1 MQLIALPVS
10 LRRPVVAAVGLL
22 SLCALLPAQE
32 TGKRVALIIGNDSY
46 QMSPLK
52 NAVNDARAMEA
63 ALRGA
68 GFRTIPVENAKQ
80 ADMQSKLGEF
90 LDMIGPDDTAL
101 FFYAGHGVQIVNENF
116 LVPVDFTPGN
126 SVAAAKFSTISVAQ
140 VFEELKAH
148 RPKKSIVIL
157 DACRSNP
164 LAEKYSLEAGL
175 AQPQNAG
182 KEMFVAFSTS
192 IGQVAA
198 DNPDGRNSWFT
209 EALSD
214 YIGQANLTIGIDEIF
229 NKVKKRVSDATDGKQ
244 TPWVTSSLSTSF
256 YFHPPVNLDT
266 ENDPTVAEKYFDDAR
281 RREQRENW
289 AEAIDLVNQV
299 LKKKP
304 GGTLEAAARSKL
316 TYLTARKEAQDKYDA
331 GDFAGASAAYERA
344 VRLDPFSIEAAFQ
357 GVNSYLLNDHISEA
371 VALLKVIRIHG
382 TTASTKKANAVLQ
395 ELAAV
400 SKEAGAELQAGIPQ
414 PPPIEEIFGGAQFGV
429 PDWDAGSRH
438 LQLSPVDLAKW
449 TKDLTLSEPG
459 TVQVTPI
466 VSAGGAAAN
475 SAPAPSAGA
484 TAFANAIFHVEL
496 VPTGDT
502 RDLKIRRVAPGA
514 AVPDPELGTVEF
526 QGSQG
531 QTPIVYDGRAV
542 SQTVPALVKVPVG
555 KYEIRTVQDG
565 NILTRQDVEVTA
577 AGRSIVT
584 VKK

>member
-10 LRRPVVAAVGLL
+10 FRRPLVAAVGLL

-52 NAVNDARAMEA
+52 NAVNDARAMEV
-63 ALRGA
+63 ALRSA

-101 FFYAGHGVQIVNENF
+101 FFYAGHGVQIANENF

-126 SVAAAKFSTISVAQ
+126 SMAAAKFSTTSVAQ
-140 VFEELKAH
+140 IFEELKAH
-148 RPKKSIVIL
+148 RPKKSIIIL

-214 YIGQANLTIGIDEIF
+214 FIGQANLTIGIDEIF

-256 YFHPPVNLDT
+256 YFHLPVNLDT
-266 ENDPTVAEKYFDDAR
+266 ENDPTLAEKYFDDAR

-316 TYLTARKEAQDKYDA
+316 TYLTARKEAQDKFDA
-331 GDFAGASAAYERA
+331 GDFAGASAAYEHA
-344 VRLDPFSIEAAFQ
+344 VKLDPFSIEAAFQ
-357 GVNSYLLNDHISEA
+357 GVNSYLLNEHISEA

-414 PPPIEEIFGGAQFGV
+414 PPPIEEIFSGAQFGV
-429 PDWDAGSRH
+429 PDWDAGSRRM
-438 LQLSPVDLAKW
+438 QSSPVDLAKW

-459 TVQVTPI
+459 AVQVTPI
-466 VSAGGAAAN
+466 VSAGGAAA
-475 SAPAPSAGA
+475 SSTQAASGGGA
-484 TAFANAIFHVEL
+484 AFANAIFHVEL

-502 RDLKIRRVAPGA
+502 RDLKIRRLAPGSP
-514 AVPDPELGTVEF
+514 VPDPELGTVEF

-565 NILTRQDVEVTA
+565 NILSRQDVEVTA